1 MIRFQKPLL
10 FVQGPPVYTRIV
22 ASDEEESTSVFV
34 VNEDGKTA
42 LGEMPEYDITP
53 VFSGDS
59 TPNHDIDQ
67 TYDIDTRVSHP
78 AIYETLQYLNNPF
91 RRQVY
96 RPLHFYL
103 REEQLK
109 GSLRKVEGETVWID
123 PLEGGT
129 APIMIAMDEIESIHW
144 RGQQFIMD

>member
-34 VNEDGKTA
+34 VNEDEKTA
-42 LGEMPEYDITP
+42 LEKMPNYDITP
-53 VFSGDS
+53 VFSGES
-59 TPNHDIDQ
+59 EPIHDNDYPSDNDKQ
-67 TYDIDTRVSHP
+67 PSHP
-78 AIYETLQYLNNPF
+78 AIYDTLQYLNNPF

-96 RPLHFYL
+96 RPLHFHL
-103 REEQLK
+103 REEQVK

-123 PLEGGT
+123 PLEDGT
-129 APIMIAMDEIESIHW
+129 APVMIAMEEIESIYW

>member
-34 VNEDGKTA
+34 MIEDGKA
-42 LGEMPEYDITP
+42 ASEERPDYDITP
-53 VFSGDS
+53 VYSGDS
-59 TPNHDIDQ
+59 APSHDIDP
-67 TYDIDTRVSHP
+67 TYDTDERPNHP

-103 REEQLK
+103 KEEQVK
-109 GSLRKVEGETVWID
+109 GNLRKVEEGTVWID
-123 PLEGGT
+123 PLEDGT
-129 APIMIAMDEIESIHW
+129 APIMIAMNEIESIHW